1 MVKNIHDEMS
11 KMRRE
16 KGAESILF
24 FAMTYFGHY
33 FLLKP
38 AAFHQELYE
47 LLFLATR
54 ARGER
59 IAIAAPRSTSKS
71 SIVSLIFVVWCICF
85 DREQYIVLLSDT
97 REQAIAL
104 LAHVKKELEENI
116 MLLRDFPEV
125 SEAGGAPKPP
135 RWNQAEIVTRN
146 GVMVSA
152 LGANQ
157 KMRGRR
163 NMQDRPSLI
172 ILDDVENDVN
182 TQNPDTRAKLMDWF
196 TKAILKAGNG
206 STNVIVVGTIQHYD
220 SLLAKLLNPEV
231 MPGWTRRRYK
241 SVMCWTERPEL
252 WQQWSGILYGKES
265 HKGCS
270 GKQAALVFY
279 NDHKE
284 SMLKGTQVLWPEKE
298 SYYDLMLMR
307 EQEGSWSFDSEKQN
321 DPVSRDKMRF
331 NPEEFVYWSDR
342 YRVLEDLI
350 IDCGSNLEYF
360 GACDLSLGCK
370 DGDYSAIMILG
381 KDKRTGALYILIA
394 DIQRRE
400 PDQIIDTILMYGR
413 RFKSMKFVVETNQ
426 FQVVLYDQLRKRND
440 KEGVYMR
447 LEETKNTTNKEAR
460 LSSLQPLIKSGTIQ
474 FDRRF
479 RELIEE
485 CRYFPR
491 GRNDDGLDALEMAVR
506 VCQTGPVPMAWF
518 AGTRGVNLF
527 DSRSADKINPATG
540 LPDPAMNIY
549 PLPDGRVPRDWHK
562 FNRL

>member
-1 MVKNIHDEMS
+1 MVKNLNDEMS

-16 KGAESILF
+16 KGAVSILF

-38 AAFHQELYE
+38 ASFHLELYE
-47 LLFLATR
+47 LLLLATR

-71 SIVSLIFVVWCICF
+71 VIVSLIYVIWCICYQK
-85 DREQYIVLLSDT
+85 EQYIVLLSDT

-104 LAHVKKELEENI
+104 LAHVKNELENNI
-116 MLLRDFPEV
+116 LILKDFPEI

-152 LGANQ
+152 LGAGQ
-157 KMRGRR
+157 KLRGRR
-163 NMQDRPSLI
+163 NKQDRPSLI
-172 ILDDVENDVN
+172 IADDIENDTN

-206 STNVIVVGTIQHYD
+206 NTNVIVVGTIQHYD
-220 SLLAKLLNPEV
+220 SLLAKLLDPEG
-231 MPGWTRRRYK
+231 MPGWTRRLYR
-241 SVMCWTERPEL
+241 SIISWSERPEL
-252 WQQWSGILYGKES
+252 WQQWSGILYGKEAYKS
-265 HKGCS
+265 CKG
-270 GKQAALVFY
+270 KEAAVVFY
-279 NDHKE
+279 NDNKE
-284 SMLKGTQVLWPEKE
+284 AMLKGTQVLWPEKE
-298 SYYDLMLMR
+298 SYFDLMLMR

-331 NPEEFVYWSDR
+331 NPEEFKYWSDQ
-342 YRVLEDLI
+342 YRSLEELLV
-350 IDCGSNLEYF
+350 DCGSNLEFF

-370 DGDYSAIMILG
+370 DGDYSAIIILG

-400 PDQIIDTILMYGR
+400 PDQIIETILMYGR
-413 RFKSMKFVVETNQ
+413 RFKYMKFIVETNQ
-426 FQVVLYDQLRKRND
+426 FQAVLYDQLRKRND
-440 KEGVYMR
+440 SEGVYLR
-447 LEETKNTTNKEAR
+447 LEETKNTANKEVR
-460 LSSLQPLIKSGTIQ
+460 LSSLQPLIKSGTVQ

-485 CRYFPR
+485 CRYFPK
-491 GRNDDGLDALEMAVR
+491 GRHDDGLDALEMALR
-506 VCQTGPVPMAWF
+506 VCQTGTTPWAWF
-518 AGTRGVNLF
+518 AGSGGVNLF
-527 DSRSADKINPATG
+527 DSRAADKINPATG
-540 LPDPAMNIY
+540 LPDPRMNIY
-549 PLPDGRVPRDWHK
+549 PLPDGRVPRGWWE
-562 FNRL
+562 FNS